1 MNIAVISNSAAP
13 SKNASSLQIS
23 KLCEA
28 LSYLNH
34 KVTLILPNTG
44 NGENYFDFYN
54 INNKFEIIRL
64 KLFNKFPRGIKY
76 YLFSLIAVF
85 RGFLISTDL
94 YITRNYFAAF
104 VLSILKKKIILEV
117 HDTLEIEGR
126 IIKILQKKLNFLNYN
141 KIIKITVTTKT
152 LKKYLIDHCNVKG
165 NKIQVLHN
173 GSSLKSY
180 FKHYNTKKIKIG
192 YFGSIY
198 KSRGIEM
205 ILKLCKQ
212 DKKNDYVIYGG
223 SKQEIMKIK
232 SSNFANNL
240 FIYEYIPYRHIFKKL
255 RDIDVCI
262 LPYTKKI
269 TVSGNVGNISNY
281 TSPLKVFD
289 YMINGKLIICSD
301 LPVLREVLKNNFNS
315 ILVKNFNNM
324 DKWISVIKN
333 VSNNFHRYDQIRYN
347 ALIFA
352 KKENMLWRVK
362 KILNNKID

>member
-54 INNKFEIIRL
+54 INNKFKIIRL

-126 IIKILQKKLNFLNYN
+126 IIKILQKK
-141 KIIKITVTTKT
+141 T
-152 LKKYLIDHCNVKG
+152 
-165 NKIQVLHN
+165 
-173 GSSLKSY
+173 
-180 FKHYNTKKIKIG
+180 
-192 YFGSIY
+192 
-198 KSRGIEM
+198 
-205 ILKLCKQ
+205 
-212 DKKNDYVIYGG
+212 
-223 SKQEIMKIK
+223 
-232 SSNFANNL
+232 
-240 FIYEYIPYRHIFKKL
+240 
-255 RDIDVCI
+255 
-262 LPYTKKI
+262 
-269 TVSGNVGNISNY
+269 
-281 TSPLKVFD
+281 
-289 YMINGKLIICSD
+289 
-301 LPVLREVLKNNFNS
+301 
-315 ILVKNFNNM
+315 
-324 DKWISVIKN
+324 
-333 VSNNFHRYDQIRYN
+333 
-347 ALIFA
+347 
-352 KKENMLWRVK
+352 
-362 KILNNKID
+362 